1 MCPLDDLNRIDGRW
15 FHLGV
20 KHNKPVERHLPVFNH
35 RRDSRQK
42 QPLLGRIKTIPA
54 REIQAFTGT
63 LYVSLDNPRG
73 WRNIAIPR
81 PTRLLRM
88 AVGAGMSKYIDD

>member
-20 KHNKPVERHLPVFNH
+20 KHNEPVERHLPVFNH

-42 QPLLGRIKTIPA
+42 QPLLGRVKTIPA
-54 REIQAFTGT
+54 REIQAFTGRFT
-63 LYVSLDNPRG
+63 SVSTIHDAGARSLYQGQRVFSEWQLEQ
-73 WRNIAIPR
+73 A
-81 PTRLLRM
+81 
-88 AVGAGMSKYIDD
+88 